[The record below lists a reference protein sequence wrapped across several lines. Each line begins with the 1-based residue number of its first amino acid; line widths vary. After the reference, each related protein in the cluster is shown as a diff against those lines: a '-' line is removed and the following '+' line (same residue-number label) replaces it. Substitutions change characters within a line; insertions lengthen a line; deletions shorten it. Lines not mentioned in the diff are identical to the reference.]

1 MYIPHRYK
9 SHEMCDEVGQENGA
23 LLRFASDYCKNL
35 KMCIKSVHNYT
46 YALEFVHDC
55 YETQEM

>member
-23 LLRFASDYCKNL
+23 LLRFASDYYKNL
-35 KMCIKSVHNYT
+35 KMCLNLFIIILTH
-46 YALEFVHDC
+46 
-55 YETQEM
+55 